1 MERRIGEQFDYNGV
15 TLEVVEKENLNCEE
29 CFFFR
34 ESRKF
39 CDKIKCSMFERDDYT
54 FVYFKE
60 VKK

>member
-1 MERRIGEQFDYNGV
+1 MERKIGEQFKYKGT
-15 TLEVVEKENLNCEE
+15 TLEVVDRANHNCEE

-39 CDKIKCSMFERDDYT
+39 CDNIKCSMFERLDYT